1 MDWLKQKIATEGRV
15 IGTDIIKVDS
25 FLNHQVDPA
34 TMMAIGEEFAR
45 RFADLGI
52 TKVLTVEASGI
63 AAAFTTALV
72 MQVPLVF
79 AKKGRGAAQPEGVYS
94 TIVHSYTR
102 RTHFPVTVSHL
113 YLSHRD
119 RVLIV
124 DDFLAT
130 GEAALGL
137 VELCRQAEARLCGI
151 GIIVEKGFQEGG
163 QRLRQIGVPVESLAV
178 IERITPDGMVFAAA
192 AARTP

>member
-1 MDWLKQKIATEGRV
+1 MDWLKQKICKEGRL

-25 FLNHQVDPA
+25 FLNHQVDPE

-45 RFADLGI
+45 RFGGLGV
-52 TKVLTVEASGI
+52 TKVLTIEASGI
-63 AAAFTTALV
+63 AAALTTALALR
-72 MQVPLVF
+72 VPLVF
-79 AKKGRGAAQPEGVYS
+79 AKKGRTAQQAEGVYS
-94 TIVHSYTR
+94 TIVNSYTR
-102 RTHFPVTVSHL
+102 KQHFTVTVSHL
-113 YLSHRD
+113 YLGQRD

-137 VELCRQAEARLCGI
+137 VDLCRQAGATLCGI

-163 QRLRQIGVPVESLAV
+163 RRLRQLGVPVESLAV
-178 IERITPDGMVFAAA
+178 IQAITPEGLVFA
-192 AARTP
+192 P